1 MTNATYVAV
10 PLLQIGGQN
19 APDNLMEDILQISVE
34 ESLHLPSMFTLVVY
48 NPYLPGRSEDKP
60 WRYDDLL
67 RVGQKVKI
75 GFQSSTTAAPEF
87 AQLHQDYVM
96 DGEITALESH
106 FTSDSQAPVIVRGYD
121 ISHRL
126 HRGRYNRS
134 FQNYTD
140 SDVVRE
146 IAGQLGIQIGQLD
159 ASGEVHDYIFQ
170 ENQTNMEFLRQ
181 RATRIGFELFVQ
193 NGQLSFRKP
202 STSGTLQLKWLQDI
216 HSFRV
221 RVTTA
226 EQVSGVEVRAWDY
239 SQKQAIVASKQT
251 GQVLTETDQGSGAN
265 VSQKAGFNQDSPK
278 LLVVDQP
285 LFQSKQAEQLA
296 QALSDGLAGE
306 FVQADAR
313 GEGDPRIRP
322 GRVVELKEMG
332 KYSGRYYITET
343 RHLYHQRR
351 FLTEFSVRGLQ
362 GRDILAF
369 LSPPT
374 HLKPGQTFMVGVV
387 TNNKDPKGWGRVK
400 VKFPTLTPQEDG
412 SAHESNW
419 ARVVAVGA
427 GAERGFDCLPEVND
441 EVLVGFEHGDI
452 HRPYILGNVWNGKD
466 KPPVPVADSI
476 EQGKVRLR
484 TWRTRKGHQV
494 QFIEE
499 DKNHSQQ
506 GIRVETAKGHKIICN
521 DSINTIEI
529 HTQGGQKI
537 ILDDRQGKVIL
548 QATGPV
554 EVTANQGIKLQAGGQ
569 LDLIG
574 NQGIHLQTGGSVH
587 ITGNQGIQLQSAGST
602 QIIGNQGIQLQSG
615 GTVTANTRILWPPP
629 P

>member
-34 ESLHLPSMFTLVVY
+34 ESLHLPGMFTLVIY
-48 NPYLPGRSEDKP
+48 NPYLPGRAEDKP

-67 RVGQKVKI
+67 RVGTKVKI

-87 AQLHQDYVM
+87 AEIHQDYVM
-96 DGEITALESH
+96 EGEITALESH
-106 FTSDSQAPVIVRGYD
+106 FTSDSQASVIVRGYD

-134 FQNYTD
+134 FQNCTD

-146 IAGQLGIQIGQLD
+146 IAGQMGIPIGQLD
-159 ASGEVHDYIFQ
+159 SSGEVHDYLFQ

-193 NGQLSFRKP
+193 NGQLYFRKP
-202 STSGTLQLKWLQDI
+202 NNNGTIKLKWLQDI

-239 SQKQAIVASKQT
+239 SQKQVIVASQQS
-251 GQVLTETDQGSGAN
+251 GQVLTETEHGSGVKVA
-265 VSQKAGFNQDSPK
+265 QMAGFNQHSPK

-285 LFQSKQAEQLA
+285 VFPAKQADQLA

-322 GRVVELKEMG
+322 GRVVELQAMG

-351 FLTEFSVRGLQ
+351 FITELSVRGLQ

-369 LSPPT
+369 LNPPN
-374 HLKPGQTFMVGVV
+374 HLKPGQTFLVGIV
-387 TNNKDPKGWGRVK
+387 TNNKDPQGWGRVK

-427 GAERGFDCLPEVND
+427 GAARGFDCLPEVND

-452 HRPYILGNVWNGKD
+452 HRPYVLGNVWNGQD
-466 KPPVPVADSI
+466 KPPVPVEQSI
-476 EQGKVRLR
+476 ERGKVRLR

-499 DKNHSQQ
+499 DKNNSQQ
-506 GIRVETAKGHKIICN
+506 GIRVETAKGHRIVCN
-521 DSINTIEI
+521 DSSSTIEI

-537 ILDDRQGKVIL
+537 ILDDQQGKITI
-548 QATGPV
+548 QAGGQV
-554 EVTANQGIKLQAGGQ
+554 ELKTNQGIKLQAGGQ
-569 LDLIG
+569 
-574 NQGIHLQTGGSVH
+574 VE
-587 ITGNQGIQLQSAGST
+587 
-602 QIIGNQGIQLQSG
+602 IIGHQGVQLQSG
-615 GTVTANTRILWPPP
+615 GAITANSRVLNT
-629 P
+629 